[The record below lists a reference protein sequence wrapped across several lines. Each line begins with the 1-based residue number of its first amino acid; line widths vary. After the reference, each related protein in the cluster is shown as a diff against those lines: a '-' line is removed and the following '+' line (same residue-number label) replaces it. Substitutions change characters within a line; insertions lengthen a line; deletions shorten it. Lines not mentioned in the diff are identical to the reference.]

1 MLLKFAVPLI
11 AAAVVVSIAPAAARS
26 PQPMESVPRWGLFE
40 ISVSNPR
47 DYGNPFA
54 DVNLEATFTSP
65 SGKKVKA
72 GGFYDGKKTWRLRFM
87 PDAVGKWQ
95 YEAKFSDGAPGRAD
109 SLMCFKSNLRGP
121 LRVNPANRLWF
132 QYADGTPVYILAFH
146 LWSLDAM
153 DEAVLG
159 KTLDILGTRGFNA
172 IVGPHLTPRNDR
184 LPWTKGADG
193 KPDFSRFNLAE
204 WRNLDSI
211 ARIVGQHNMVLIP
224 FSIFGGTN
232 GMPKIPTR
240 EQEDLFLRYWT
251 ARWGGYWN
259 ITYQPTSE
267 WAENFKTEEI
277 LRVGSKLRELDGGR
291 HLVSVHDQ
299 ARNNEALQRADWF
312 DYHTIQDKLTDWKP
326 EKFTWL
332 AGLYQRIPKP
342 ILAHE
347 CLWEGNLYHKEAGL
361 DVDNMRKGSWVIA
374 LSGGQINYADEVL
387 PGRKYQTRGSGDD
400 YYSEKGAAMQPGGE
414 LYGALTILGKFM
426 RSLPFE
432 RMTVAP
438 ELSGTSI
445 CLTQPGRE
453 YVTYA
458 QNGGKI
464 TLDLTKAKGPF
475 TGRWFSPR
483 DGKYGKR
490 FEVKGDKIV
499 EFTVPNA
506 NDWVLQLKK

>member
-1 MLLKFAVPLI
+1 MLFKFAVPLI
-11 AAAVVVSIAPAAARS
+11 VGAVVVSIAPAVARG

-47 DYGNPFA
+47 DYANPFA
-54 DVNLEATFTSP
+54 GVNLEATFISP

-72 GGFYDGKKTWRLRFM
+72 SGFYDGEKTWRLRFM
-87 PDAVGKWQ
+87 PDEIGAWR
-95 YEAKFSDGAPGRAD
+95 YETKFSDGLPGKAD
-109 SLMCFKSNLRGP
+109 SLMCVNGNLRGP
-121 LRVNPANRLWF
+121 LRVNPTNRLWF
-132 QYADGTPVYILAFH
+132 QHADGTPVYILAFH

-153 DEAVLG
+153 DEVVLG
-159 KTLDILGTRGFNA
+159 RTLDILATRGFNA
-172 IVGPHLTPRNDR
+172 IVGPHLTPRNGR
-184 LPWTKGADG
+184 LPWDKGADG

-204 WRNLDSI
+204 WRRLDNV
-211 ARIVGQHNMVLIP
+211 ARIVGQRKMVLIP

-232 GMPKIPTR
+232 GMPKIPTG

-267 WAENFKTEEI
+267 WEEAFAEADAMRIGAKI
-277 LRVGSKLRELDGGR
+277 RELDEGR
-291 HLVSVHDQ
+291 HLVSIHPLKAGTDKVQQ
-299 ARNNEALQRADWF
+299 ANWY
-312 DYHTIQDKLTDWKP
+312 DYHTVQDKLTKWDP

-332 AGLYQRIPKP
+332 VGLYRRVPKP

-347 CLWEGNLYHKEAGL
+347 NLWEGNLYHKEAGL

-438 ELSGTSI
+438 ELSGTGI

-464 TLDLTKAKGPF
+464 TLDLNKAKGPF
-475 TGRWFSPR
+475 TGRWFNPR
-483 DGKYGKR
+483 DGKFGKR
-490 FEVKGDKIV
+490 FEVKGGKLV
-499 EFTVPNA
+499 EFAPPDGK
-506 NDWVLQLKK
+506 DWVLRLKK